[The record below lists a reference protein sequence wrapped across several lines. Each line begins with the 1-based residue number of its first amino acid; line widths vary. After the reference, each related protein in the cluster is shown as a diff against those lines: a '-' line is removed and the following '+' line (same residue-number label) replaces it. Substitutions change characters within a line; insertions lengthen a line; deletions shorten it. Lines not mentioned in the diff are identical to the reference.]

1 MSNPLL
7 ELIGSGEGNYNSY
20 NRGTT
25 KDENGKTK
33 IIPANQ
39 VVDFS
44 QMTIEEIRRR
54 QSLTKDDQD
63 VMFAVGKH
71 QLIPGTL
78 KGAVDSLGIDPS
90 AKFTPELQDQV
101 FNEYLLP
108 RKRPDIQ
115 GYITGKEDVT
125 LRDAQKAI
133 CLEWASV
140 EDPDTP
146 GHAYA
151 AYEAHGNKMHTTAA
165 QVASALDEMRSD
177 YQANI
182 TKGLSAKEA
191 WRATASMGPGSFEH
205 VATGHAK
212 SSGDTMLRSG
222 NRGPAV
228 GELQTR
234 LADLGYTGINGK
246 PLTADNDFGP
256 STKAAVEAFQRD
268 HNLKADGVAGS
279 DTFKALDE
287 QTKALAQANKNSY
300 EWSCPAR
307 LDDPG
312 HPDNAFYLR
321 TRELVYQL
329 DQQNGRTPDQRS
341 DQLASALT
349 VSAREA
355 GLQRI
360 DQVAL
365 SEDAGAL
372 WGAQRPPGVR
382 DHFFDQHCKVDTV
395 QALNTPMEQSG
406 AQWPQ
411 AMQHFQEQ
419 QQGQVRQDQQIQQQE
434 QASQQASPS
443 MAR

>member
-25 KDENGKTK
+25 RDENGKAK

-39 VVDFS
+39 AVDFS
-44 QMTIEEIRRR
+44 QMTVGEIQRR
-54 QSLTKDDQD
+54 QSLAKDDHD

-90 AKFTPELQDQV
+90 EKFSPELQDKI

-108 RKRPDIQ
+108 HKRPDIQ
-115 GYITGKEDVT
+115 GYITGKDGVT
-125 LRDAQKAI
+125 LRDAQKAV

-151 AYEAHGNKMHTTAA
+151 AYEARGNKMHTTAA
-165 QVASALDEMRSD
+165 EVASALDEMRSH

-182 TKGLSAKEA
+182 AKGLSAKDA
-191 WRATASMGPGSFEH
+191 WRATASMGAGSFEH
-205 VATGHAK
+205 AAHRHAQP
-212 SSGDTMLRSG
+212 SGSVLRPG
-222 NRGPAV
+222 NHGPAV

-234 LADLGYTGINGK
+234 LAGLGYTDINGS
-246 PLTADNDFGP
+246 PLAADNDFGP

-268 HNLKADGVAGS
+268 HNLKADGIAGP
-279 DTFKALDE
+279 DTFKALEE
-287 QTKALAQANKNSY
+287 QTKALAQASKSSY
-300 EWSCPAR
+300 EWSCPGL
-307 LDDPG
+307 LDDPA
-312 HPDNAFYLR
+312 HPDNAFYLK
-321 TRELVYQL
+321 TRDLVYQL
-329 DQQNGRTPDQRS
+329 DQQNGRMPDQRS
-341 DQLASALT
+341 NQLASALT
-349 VSAREA
+349 VSARAA
-355 GLQRI
+355 GLHRI

-365 SEDAGAL
+365 SEDASAL
-372 WGAQRPPGVR
+372 WGAQRPPGAR

-395 QALNTPMEQSG
+395 QALSTPMEQSG

-419 QQGQVRQDQQIQQQE
+419 QQAEARQQQQVQQQE